1 MTTPTFTTTDIV
13 NFAAEKDAVNITS
26 AFNDLIGQRVWDN
39 VQSRKTDLAKN
50 MFNPQA
56 ESQDMEAEAQPTA
69 AEANVDNEGQ
79 SAETEAALDA
89 APVETEAQAEP
100 QAEEPVVAS
109 AEEQPNTETEAA

>member
-13 NFAAEKDAVNITS
+13 NFAAEKDAVKINS
-26 AFNDLIGQRVWDN
+26 AFNDLIGQRVWDT
-39 VQSRKTDLAKN
+39 VQSRKTDLAKS

-56 ESQDMEAEAQPTA
+56 ESQDMEAQSTA
-69 AEANVDNEGQ
+69 AEANDDNEGQ
-79 SAETEAALDA
+79 AAETEAALDA